1 MKNLGINLTMNVQGL
16 YEAKYQVL
24 MRDIKEQLNHINCI
38 MNIDKLI
45 LKFIWEAK
53 DTK

>member
-16 YEAKYQVL
+16 YEASSDERYKRATKSHQ
-24 MRDIKEQLNHINCI
+24 NCI